1 MTLIA
6 ILCAYTLVF
15 VGISAVQI
23 NFLKKEKAKK
33 AVILDEKTY
42 QEAAN
47 IAIANEKFAI
57 FSHFYSLVLS
67 VAWLL
72 WGFAWLKGCVIGE
85 PATLANA
92 ADTAFATAANA
103 TPSTASAGSTL
114 ENTLFLLAFLIIN
127 TLLSLPLSAYK
138 AFVKDKKHGFSTITP
153 ALFIKDSLKNLA
165 LLAVFGFLFLYVL
178 LLCYEFLGTW
188 WWLGASGVA
197 FAVCLIIIVIYPTL
211 IVPLYNKM
219 QPLQDEALQ
228 GEISQLLN
236 KCGFSSKGVF
246 VMDASKR
253 DKRLNAYFGGLSK
266 CKRVVLFDT
275 LLKTFDAKQLLAV
288 LGHELGHFV
297 HKDLLKGLFSSALM
311 MFLLF
316 FVFAHL
322 PEFFYKESHLD
333 GVNAGVFALLIM
345 FNGVFDLLFSPLIN
359 AMSRKNE
366 FAADRYGAKMTSSK
380 DMREAL
386 LVLAKENKAFI
397 KASRLYAL
405 FHHSHPSIDERLK
418 ALA

>member
-6 ILCAYTLVF
+6 ILCAYTLAF

-57 FSHFYSLVLS
+57 FSHFYSLVLYM
-67 VAWLL
+67 AWLL
-72 WGFAWLKGCVIGE
+72 WGFAWLGE
-85 PATLANA
+85 FVVETN
-92 ADTAFATAANA
+92 
-103 TPSTASAGSTL
+103 STL

-127 TLLSLPLSAYK
+127 TALSLPLSAYK

-153 ALFIKDSLKNLA
+153 ALFIKDSLKSLA

-178 LLCYEFLGTW
+178 LLCYEFLGAW
-188 WWLGASGVA
+188 WWLGAFGVA
-197 FAVCLIIIVIYPTL
+197 FAVILVISVIYPTL

-253 DKRLNAYFGGLSK
+253 DKRLNAYFGGLFKS
-266 CKRVVLFDT
+266 KRVVLFDT
-275 LLKTFDAKQLLAV
+275 LLKTFGTKQLLAV

-297 HKDLLKGLFSSALM
+297 HKDLLKSLFSSALM

-322 PEFFYKESHLD
+322 PEFFYKESHLN

-345 FNGVFDLLFSPLIN
+345 FNGVFDLLFSPFIN

-366 FAADRYGAKMTSSK
+366 FAADKHGAKMTSSK

-386 LVLAKENKAFI
+386 LVLAKENKAFV
-397 KASRLYAL
+397 KSSRLYAL